1 MRRLFACSKRLLAV
15 GCCLQIHSIKHHGEL
30 LKSNLHVLLTTWK
43 QFLCLIGLLP
53 QLPGT
58 GRLNGRS
65 EELLGRFI
73 REYPGP
79 QRARERVLIA
89 TKLAAYPWRLT
100 PGQFVSAV
108 R

>member
-1 MRRLFACSKRLLAV
+1 MNRMSFVTLS
-15 GCCLQIHSIKHHGEL
+15 G
-30 LKSNLHVLLTTWK
+30 
-43 QFLCLIGLLP
+43 LICGLP
-53 QLPGT
+53 YAGT

-79 QRARERVLIA
+79 QRAREGVLIA

-100 PGQFVSAV
+100 PGQFVKAV
-108 R
+108 RWLSDF

>member
-1 MRRLFACSKRLLAV
+1 MKQVACV
-15 GCCLQIHSIKHHGEL
+15 
-30 LKSNLHVLLTTWK
+30 
-43 QFLCLIGLLP
+43 IGLLP
-53 QLPGT
+53 HLTGT

-79 QRARERVLIA
+79 QRARDGVLVA

-100 PGQFVSAV
+100 PGQFVKAV

>member
-1 MRRLFACSKRLLAV
+1 MRGACHRPSHQPRIA
-15 GCCLQIHSIKHHGEL
+15 HAA
-30 LKSNLHVLLTTWK
+30 
-43 QFLCLIGLLP
+43 
-53 QLPGT
+53 GT

-79 QRARERVLIA
+79 QRARDGVLVA

-108 R
+108 RWATPGDPSSPDADPAAKLAASPWRPTAGQFVSAIT